1 MSQET
6 ETPQEAPDQP
16 SLPEATLDALPP
28 KLQDALKRA
37 KWTQLMPVQAK
48 AIPYMLE
55 GRDLM
60 VQSRTGSGKTGAFL
74 MPMLERLDPKKNYTQ
89 AIIMVPTRELAKQ
102 VCSEAEILFGN
113 ELRSVAVY
121 GGVGYGAQ
129 LEALQKGAHLVVG
142 TPGRI
147 LDHLMRRSLLLDKVR
162 ILVFDEA
169 DHMLSVGFYPDM
181 KALAMYLPKER
192 DSYMFS
198 ATYPPRVLSLAN
210 QFLTDPEMM
219 NLSTGTQTVA
229 ETEHIAYQVP
239 TMEKDRCL
247 VRIIEIENPDSAII
261 FTNTKATA
269 RFVSVVLQRFGY
281 DADLLS
287 ADLNQ
292 KERERVLGR
301 LRKQQLRF
309 LVATDVAARG
319 IDISHLSHVFLYECP
334 EHAESY
340 VHRTGRTGRAGASGE
355 AISLVDPVEMMEL
368 RSVARQYEVDL
379 EIRDVPTDADV
390 QAVVS
395 ARVTTLLETKLR
407 KLDRLVA
414 ERMQR
419 MIPLAKKLA
428 ESGEELAVI
437 AMLLDEYYQA
447 TLHAPPDLPPLED
460 EPAPLSG
467 AGSDDNS
474 SYDSG
479 PSGGGGG
486 GRRSGRRGSRKRRR
500 GR

>member
-1 MSQET
+1 M
-6 ETPQEAPDQP
+6 A
-16 SLPEATLDALPP
+16 AL
-28 KLQDALKRA
+28 
-37 KWTQLMPVQAK
+37 
-48 AIPYMLE
+48 
-55 GRDLM
+55 
-60 VQSRTGSGKTGAFL
+60 TG
-74 MPMLERLDPKKNYTQ
+74 MRL
-89 AIIMVPTRELAKQ
+89 
-102 VCSEAEILFGN
+102 
-113 ELRSVAVY
+113 
-121 GGVGYGAQ
+121 
-129 LEALQKGAHLVVG
+129 
-142 TPGRI
+142 
-147 LDHLMRRSLLLDKVR
+147 
-162 ILVFDEA
+162 
-169 DHMLSVGFYPDM
+169 
-181 KALAMYLPKER
+181 
-192 DSYMFS
+192 
-198 ATYPPRVLSLAN
+198 LSLAT
-210 QFLTDPEMM
+210 QFLTEPEMM

-319 IDISHLSHVFLYECP
+319 IDISHLSHVFLYEFP